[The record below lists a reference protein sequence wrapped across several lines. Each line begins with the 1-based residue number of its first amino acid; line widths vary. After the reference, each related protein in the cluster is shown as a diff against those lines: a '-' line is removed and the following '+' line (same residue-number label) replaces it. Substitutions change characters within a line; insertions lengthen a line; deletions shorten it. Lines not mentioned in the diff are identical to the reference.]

1 MKNQR
6 QLVTLALLAVFTLAF
21 AAVGIAAQQ
30 ESESIVAVNGTP
42 ITTDVFYSTLERA
55 AGDQVIQ
62 QLIIETLLLQ
72 EAEAQGVMPTDDEV
86 EMQLLL
92 MKSQFGNND
101 QIFAQYLRQYG
112 IDEARLRE
120 EIVLTYVLNR
130 LAVLGVTVTEEET
143 REFFETNKD
152 ELVRVR
158 SRHILVDT
166 EEEAREILA
175 QLQAGE
181 DFAALAQEYSQD
193 GSAASGGDLGFF
205 GKGQMVQPFEDAAF
219 ALAEGEISDVVQ
231 SQFGYHLIKLEERQE
246 PEFSDVE
253 ESLRQQLIKGKAK
266 TQEEVINGLI
276 AKADIEVFWDRYSH
290 LEQHP

>member
-1 MKNQR
+1 
-6 QLVTLALLAVFTLAF
+6 
-21 AAVGIAAQQ
+21 
-30 ESESIVAVNGTP
+30 
-42 ITTDVFYSTLERA
+42 
-55 AGDQVIQ
+55 
-62 QLIIETLLLQ
+62 
-72 EAEAQGVMPTDDEV
+72 MPTDDEV

-143 REFFETNKD
+143 REFFEANKD

-158 SRHILVDT
+158 ARHILVDT